1 MKKET
6 TNIIALKSKMWI
18 TNSLLELMG
27 KKDFTKISIKE
38 IIDNADLTRQTF
50 YRNFNSKEDVL
61 YEYVS
66 KLYKECFDKIDQL
79 PNKNLKTILI
89 TYFEYWYKYKELLI
103 LARKSN
109 FNYKFM
115 DFYYPFMNEYFEKFI
130 IKLPDNFDMKTDYI
144 KHFLLGGLIQV
155 KTYWAERNFLE
166 TPEELAELVL
176 QSINTCTYKV
186 NYNIDTK

>member
-18 TNSLLELMG
+18 TNSLLELME
-27 KKDFTKISIKE
+27 KKDFNKISIKE

-79 PNKNLKTILI
+79 PDKNLKIILI

-155 KTYWAERNFLE
+155 KTYWAERDFLE

-176 QSINTCTYKV
+176 QSINTCTYNV

>member
-6 TNIIALKSKMWI
+6 NNIIALRSKMWI
-18 TNSLLELMG
+18 TNSLLSLMEE
-27 KKDFTKISIKE
+27 KDFNKISIKE

-61 YEYVS
+61 FEYVS
-66 KLYKECFDKIDQL
+66 KIYKECFDKIEQIS
-79 PNKNLKTILI
+79 NKNLKIILI
-89 TYFEYWYKYKELLI
+89 TYFEHWHKYKELLL

-115 DFYYPFMNEYFEKFI
+115 DFYYPFMNEYFEKLI
-130 IKLPDNFDMKTDYI
+130 IRLPDNFDAKTDYI

-155 KTYWAERNFLE
+155 KTHWAERDFLE

-176 QSINTCTYKV
+176 QSINTCTYNV
-186 NYNIDTK
+186 TYNIDTK

>member
-6 TNIIALKSKMWI
+6 TNTIALKSKMWI
-18 TNSLLELMG
+18 TNSLLELME
-27 KKDFTKISIKE
+27 KKDFNKISITE

-79 PNKNLKTILI
+79 PDKNLKTILI

-155 KTYWAERNFLE
+155 KTYWAERDFLE

-176 QSINTCTYKV
+176 QSINTCTYNV